1 MKWFPLKARV
11 TNYPLTLLHCNI
23 YHIANNNK
31 GTNMPNYSEIKAYW
45 TKFATEAGADVTS
58 FWTNYVKTLESIFK
72 K

>member
-1 MKWFPLKARV
+1 
-11 TNYPLTLLHCNI
+11 LHCNI
-23 YHIANNNK
+23 YDVANNNK
-31 GTNMPNYSEIKAYW
+31 GTTMPNYSEIKAYW